1 MPDDAYLYFTAATG
15 DLVTNSKT
23 LTNVLKEASIT
34 ELGKG
39 QKKLIE
45 VMTDGLFTSSAQ
57 VYSLYLQTGSTSPG
71 ATKLMELF
79 SGVSGARLSL
89 ATTPAQ
95 RLVAK
100 VPLPDVGLDDYI
112 SLYWYALTANTTG
125 SLLARILLNP

>member
-1 MPDDAYLYFTAATG
+1 MDDAYLFFTAATG
-15 DLVTNSKT
+15 DLVTNSKA
-23 LTNVLKEASIT
+23 LSNPLRESQIT
-34 ELGKG
+34 QLGKG
-39 QKKLIE
+39 HPKFIE

-89 ATTPAQ
+89 ATTPEQ
-95 RLVAK
+95 RMLVK
-100 VPLPDVGLDDYI
+100 IPLPSVGLEDWI

-125 SLLARILLNP
+125 SLLARIVLN

>member
-1 MPDDAYLYFTAATG
+1 MDDAYLFFTAATG
-15 DLVTNSKT
+15 DLVTDSKT
-23 LTNVLKEASIT
+23 LSKVLLEASIT

-57 VYSLYLQTGSTSPG
+57 VYSLYLKTGTTSPG
-71 ATKLMELF
+71 ETKLMEIF
-79 SGVSGARLSL
+79 SAVTGARLSL

-95 RLVAK
+95 RMVAK
-100 VPLPDVGLDDYI
+100 VPLPDVGLSDYI

-125 SLLARILLNP
+125 SLLARIVLN

>member
-1 MPDDAYLYFTAATG
+1 MDDAYLFFTAATG
-15 DLVTNSKT
+15 DLVTDSKT
-23 LTNVLKEASIT
+23 LSKVLLEASIT

-57 VYSLYLQTGSTSPG
+57 VYSLYLKTGTTSPG
-71 ATKLMELF
+71 ETKLMEIF
-79 SGVSGARLSL
+79 SAVTGARLSL

-100 VPLPDVGLDDYI
+100 VPLPDVGLSDYI
-112 SLYWYALTANTTG
+112 SLYWYAQTANTTG
-125 SLLARILLNP
+125 SLLARIVLN